1 MYKKMFQNLNTPI
14 FLGVKKILFYQ
25 NHNNTPIYNNKIIFS

>member
-14 FLGVKKILFYQ
+14 FLGVENLIFYQ
-25 NHNNTPIYNNKIIFS
+25 IHKSTPYFKSETKND